1 METQSLHSNLNCK
14 YIFVTGGVASS
25 LGKGILAASL
35 GKLLQA
41 RGYNVINKKLDPYL
55 NIDPDTLNPY
65 EHGECYVTNDG
76 HVADL
81 DLGHYERFLNVPTS
95 RNSNVTTGRIY
106 QSVITKERAGAYNGK
121 TVQVI
126 PHITNEIKEVMM
138 AEAKA
143 SDKDIITIIEIGGT
157 VGDIEG
163 LPYIEAVRQMRWEH
177 PHNTLC
183 IHLTYVPYLAAAGE
197 IKTKPTQHSVK
208 ALQELGVQPDVVVLR
223 TEHDIDEDT
232 KRKVS
237 LFCNVTPDAVI
248 ESKDC
253 KSIYDVPIRMQEEG
267 LDTVVVDKLGLS
279 ALTTTNTCGLEPW
292 NDFLHKK
299 HSATEEVHIA
309 IVGKYVQ
316 LQDAYKS
323 IHESLYIA
331 AAYNDKKLRLHNI
344 LADDVTDE
352 TAEALLHCV
361 PTDKG
366 DFRLPNAV
374 LVAPGFGSRG
384 IEGNIAALHYIRE
397 HNIPCLGIG
406 MGAQCMVQE
415 VANLLHITEPVLI
428 KNDTLRL
435 GAYTCTLQEGS
446 KARAI
451 YQANQISERHR
462 HGYEINNKHVAAL
475 EKGGMIATGVNPGTG
490 LVEII
495 EVPQNDWYIG
505 VQFHPEY
512 HCTVLAPHPLFLSF
526 IAAATASANK

>member
-1 METQSLHSNLNCK
+1 MGMEKQSLHSNLNCK

-106 QSVITKERAGAYNGK
+106 QSVINKERAGAYNGK

-143 SDKDIITIIEIGGT
+143 SDKDLITIIEIGGT

-267 LDTVVVDKLGLS
+267 LDAVVIDKLALPEQS
-279 ALTTTNTCGLEPW
+279 ASSDGMASW
-292 NDFLHKK
+292 NEFLRKK

-309 IVGKYVQ
+309 IIGKYVQ

-344 LADDVTDE
+344 LADDINDDNVD
-352 TAEALLHCV
+352 ALLHCV
-361 PTDKG
+361 PTDC
-366 DFRLPNAV
+366 DFCLPDAV
-374 LVAPGFGSRG
+374 LVAPGFGLRG
-384 IEGNIAALHYIRE
+384 VEGNIAALHYIRE

-415 VANLLHITEPVLI
+415 IAQTLQLTESILVQ
-428 KNDTLRL
+428 NDALRL
-435 GAYTCTLQEGS
+435 GAYTCNLLEGS

-451 YQANQISERHR
+451 YGIEQISERHR
-462 HGYEINNKHVAAL
+462 HGYEINNQYIAKL
-475 EKGGMIATGVNPGTG
+475 EQAGLVATGVNPGTG

-495 EVPQNDWYIG
+495 EVPANDWYIG

-526 IAAATASANK
+526 IAAATK